1 MLIVLKLLGSIAL
14 LIYGMK
20 VMSEALQ
27 KMAGPQ
33 LRHLLGAMTT
43 NRFSGVATGALVT
56 VAVQSSAATTVM
68 TVSFVN
74 AALLTL
80 TQAISII
87 MGANIGTTMSAWIM
101 SAGFSFNMADM
112 VWPAFLAGIILIQL
126 GKHRY
131 IGDFLF
137 GLSFLL
143 FALGMLKQ
151 TGVEMDLASKPAVV
165 AFFSSFKTNY
175 GTILLFLL
183 IGTVLTAMVQSSAAL
198 MAITM
203 VLCATGAISIY
214 QGIALVMGEN
224 IGTTVTA
231 NLAAMSAN
239 TQARRTAMAHL
250 VFNVFGVIWVLI
262 FFFPFIRMV
271 CGIVGL
277 DPNAPE
283 QNATQLSFA
292 LATFH
297 TCFNVINT
305 AVLIWFIPQIEKL
318 VCFLIKPKQTEEED
332 EFRLQYIRGGIM
344 KTPEISVL
352 QAQKEIVVFGERME
366 RMFGQVKEL
375 YGIQDEQA
383 FDKLFDRIKKVED
396 MSDKMENEIGRYLG
410 EVGSAHLS
418 DDTKQKIRAMLRQIG
433 ELESVGDSCF
443 NLARILRRKREN
455 KVVFGEEQEA
465 GVAEMFALIDEA
477 LARMNESLANRRES
491 VSIVDSEDVERRINA
506 CRNAL
511 KQKNIENLDAQV
523 YGYDLGTVFSDL
535 IGECEKTGDYII
547 NVVEARLGAVRNGIR
562 FRGMQ
567 IDPDAK
573 EVTVDGEPVELSIHE
588 YNLLKLFLEN
598 VGETFSAQELH
609 KKCWSENTAT
619 NDRVVDT
626 YINRLRRKIGPYAE
640 NVIFTTFQDILEGCF
655 EIPRIPRVRDVPAD
669 ARIRHHQMDLP
680 VRIIGNDTLNEP
692 EVPGVHADNAVKA
705 VVIGPCHLPGTLFLV
720 ERHAVL
726 GEAALGRRI
735 DGIADFFRGNGGR
748 FDMPENLKAPASD
761 QGLENEFCH
770 RAAAYVAVADEK
782 DSHGSIGGRCS

>member
-80 TQAISII
+80 TQAISVI

-101 SAGFSFNMADM
+101 SAGFSFNIANV
-112 VWPAFLAGIILIQL
+112 VWPAFLLGIILIQL

-143 FALGMLKQ
+143 FALGMLKA

-165 AFFSSFKTNY
+165 NFFASFKTNY

-183 IGTVLTAMVQSSAAL
+183 IGTVLTALVQSSAAL

-203 VLCATGAISIY
+203 VLCATGAITIY

-231 NLAAMSAN
+231 NLAALSAN

-277 DPNAPE
+277 DPNASE
-283 QNATQLSFA
+283 QNPTQLSFA

-297 TCFNVINT
+297 TCFNLINT
-305 AVLIWFIPQIEKL
+305 AILIWFIPQIEKL
-318 VCFLIKPKQTEEED
+318 VCALIKPKKTEEED

-366 RMFGQVKEL
+366 RMFGMVKEL
-375 YGIQDEQA
+375 YGTEDEQA
-383 FDKLFDRIKKVED
+383 FEKLFERIRKVED
-396 MSDKMENEIGRYLG
+396 VSDKMENEIGRYLG
-410 EVGSAHLS
+410 DVGSAHLS

-433 ELESVGDSCF
+433 ELESIGDSCF

-455 KVVFGEEQEA
+455 KVAFDEKLEA
-465 GVAEMFALIDEA
+465 GVTEMFGLVDEA
-477 LARMNESLANRRES
+477 LARMNEMLAGRREDFS
-491 VSIVDSEDVERRINA
+491 IGVSEEVERRINA
-506 CRNAL
+506 CRNRL
-511 KQKNIENLDAQV
+511 KQENIDNMDARV
-523 YGYDLGTVFSDL
+523 YGYDIGTVFSDL

-547 NVVEARLGAVRNGIR
+547 NVVEARLGAVKNGIR

-573 EVTVDGEPVELSIHE
+573 EVTVDGESVDLSVHE

-598 VGETFSAQELH
+598 VGSTFTVSELH
-609 KKCWSENTAT
+609 KKCWSESTVT
-619 NDRVVDT
+619 SERIVDT
-626 YINRLRRKIGPYAE
+626 YINRLRRKIGPYGE
-640 NVIFTTFQDILEGCF
+640 NIVTKEGEGYCF
-655 EIPRIPRVRDVPAD
+655 E
-669 ARIRHHQMDLP
+669 
-680 VRIIGNDTLNEP
+680 
-692 EVPGVHADNAVKA
+692 
-705 VVIGPCHLPGTLFLV
+705 
-720 ERHAVL
+720 
-726 GEAALGRRI
+726 
-735 DGIADFFRGNGGR
+735 
-748 FDMPENLKAPASD
+748 
-761 QGLENEFCH
+761 
-770 RAAAYVAVADEK
+770 
-782 DSHGSIGGRCS
+782 